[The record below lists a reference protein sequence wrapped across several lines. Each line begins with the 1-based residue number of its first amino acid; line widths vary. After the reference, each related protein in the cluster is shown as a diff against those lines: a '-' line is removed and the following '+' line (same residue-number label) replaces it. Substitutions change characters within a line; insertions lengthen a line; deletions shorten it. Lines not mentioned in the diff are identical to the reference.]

1 MNKPSRR
8 AVVRTGVWAVP
19 VVATA
24 AVAPAFAAASCSDC
38 VTITGFAGG
47 CKMPGKKRGKSYAIT
62 LNVTNPGA
70 PQTMT
75 ISGIVVTGAPLV
87 QECPESFLV
96 PTGNSQIVL
105 FVSDITNSQQ
115 KAATVTITYFSNPKT
130 LSTFSFDIDGFH
142 PFDDATCPKTL
153 EPPADCIG

>member
-24 AVAPAFAAASCSDC
+24 AVAPAFATVSCTDC

-47 CKMPGKKRGKSYAIT
+47 CKMPGNPRGKSYAIT

-70 PQTMT
+70 PQTMS
-75 ISGIVVTGAPLV
+75 IDGITVTGAPLV
-87 QECPESFLV
+87 QECPTSFSV
-96 PTGNSQIVL
+96 PSGNSQIVI

-115 KAATVTITYFSNPKT
+115 KAATVTINYTSAGTTKQ
-130 LSTFSFDIDGFH
+130 FSFDIDGFH
-142 PFDDATCPKTL
+142 PFANDTCPKTL
-153 EPPADCIG
+153 LPPADCIG

>member
-62 LNVTNPGA
+62 LNVTNPGP

-75 ISGIVVTGAPLV
+75 IAGIVVTGAPLV

-96 PTGNSQIVL
+96 PSGKSQITI

-115 KAATVTITYFSNPKT
+115 KAATVTITYYSNPQT

-142 PFDDATCPKTL
+142 PFNDATCPKTL

>member
-24 AVAPAFAAASCSDC
+24 AAAPAFATVSCSDC

-87 QECPESFLV
+87 QECPTSFMV
-96 PTGNSQIVL
+96 PSGDSSIII

-115 KAATVTITYFSNPKT
+115 KNATVTINYTSGGT
-130 LSTFSFDIDGFH
+130 TQQFSFDINGFH
-142 PFDDATCPKTL
+142 PFQDETCPKTL
-153 EPPADCIG
+153 QPPADCIG